1 MRAFATTADLAI
13 AIALVAVTIST
24 LRSGQRPRRVRSW
37 LFFASASIAL
47 FVHAAL
53 ASFDLADLA
62 SLFEVLTLALF
73 ALGVVVLYGADREQ
87 LRSIESHAERDATT
101 GLLNRRAFREL
112 ARDRLRKS
120 RAPVAVAVMDLD
132 GFKQVNDSRGH
143 LEGDKI
149 LELVAT
155 SIRVNL
161 RTSDI
166 ACRYGGDEFVVLLE
180 ASSAS
185 EARRVLERMRTIIA
199 SVTAA
204 AGASVTASIGVAL
217 SSGATA
223 DLDELIG
230 DADHALMAVKRAGKD
245 QLRVATSASHAP

>member
-1 MRAFATTADLAI
+1 MSVRAFATSADLAI

-37 LFFASASIAL
+37 LFFAFASVAL
-47 FVHAAL
+47 LAHSLL
-53 ASFDLADLA
+53 ASFDLVD
-62 SLFEVLTLALF
+62 LF
-73 ALGVVVLYGADREQ
+73 AFGVVLLYGADREQ
-87 LRSIESHAERDATT
+87 LRSIETHAERDATT

-112 ARDRLRKS
+112 ARERLEKS
-120 RAPVAVAVMDLD
+120 RAQAAVAVMDVD
-132 GFKQVNDSRGH
+132 GFKQVNDARGH

-155 SIRVNL
+155 AIRVNL
-161 RTSDI
+161 RGRDL
-166 ACRYGGDEFVVLLE
+166 ACRYGGDEFVVFLD
-180 ASSAS
+180 ASSAT

-217 SSGATA
+217 TSGGASELD
-223 DLDELIG
+223 DLIRA
-230 DADHALMAVKRAGKD
+230 ADHALIAVKQSGKD
-245 QLRVATSASHAP
+245 RSKFQRFAA